1 MIATIYILFL
11 IFGMAACL
19 TAIVCSLNDWLDDR
33 HVSPQGEDDW
43 DTWDSYLPDLPVDGF
58 DWDRDLPDLPDR
70 EDS

>member
-19 TAIVCSLNDWLDDR
+19 TAIVCSLNDWLDSR
-33 HVSPQGEDDW
+33 ALAWEEDDW
-43 DTWDSYLPDLPVDGF
+43 DTWDSYLPD
-58 DWDRDLPDLPDR
+58 R